1 MIVRMRLAIPS
12 ALKICAALLALAA
25 LTGPLYARDRS
36 EVPRG
41 TGTFARNF
49 GAISGRDRVF
59 TVYAPNNLKP
69 GAPLVL
75 VFHGGGGDG
84 PMVRLGT
91 GGEFDLLADRD
102 GFVVAYPDGI
112 AKAWN
117 ACSKGQTNAARRWD
131 VDDVG
136 FAEAIVESVAAKYAI
151 DRARVFATGHSNGGQ
166 FSYRLALERPRLI
179 AGIAAISSNLP
190 AEDNMVCVPQN
201 LPVPVMIINGTADPV
216 SYYDGGRRPGSPFGR
231 SRSTLATVEYFAQVN
246 GLAGPPE
253 ITHLPH
259 LKDSDQTSV
268 DRAAWTA
275 PGKPPVILYTVNGG
289 GHVVPQLYYRYP
301 SEVGRM
307 TGDLDAPAV
316 IWDFFSK
323 LPPRQ

>member
-1 MIVRMRLAIPS
+1 MRSMRSATFS

-25 LTGPLYARDRS
+25 ATDQVSARDRA

-41 TGTFARNF
+41 TGTFTRNF
-49 GAISGRDRVF
+49 GAIGGRDRLF
-59 TVYAPNNLKP
+59 TVYAPKDLKP

-131 VDDVG
+131 VDDVA
-136 FAEAIVESVAAKYAI
+136 FAEAIIESVVAKYAI
-151 DRARVFATGHSNGGQ
+151 DRTRVFATGHSNGGQ

-179 AGIAAISSNLP
+179 AGIAAISANLP
-190 AEDNMVCVPQN
+190 AADNLACVPQN
-201 LPVPVMIINGTADPV
+201 VPIPVMIINGTSDPV

-231 SRSTLATVEYFAQVN
+231 SRSTQATVEYFSEVN
-246 GLAGPPE
+246 GLTGPPE
-253 ITHLPH
+253 TTRLPH
-259 LKDSDQTSV
+259 VKDSDPTSV
-268 DRAAWTA
+268 ERIAWTA
-275 PGKPPVILYTVNGG
+275 PGKPPVILYKVNGG
-289 GHVVPQLYYRYP
+289 GHVVPQRNYRYP

-307 TGDLDAPAV
+307 TEDLDAPAA

-323 LPPRQ
+323 LPPRP

>member
-1 MIVRMRLAIPS
+1 MKSPMTS
-12 ALKICAALLALAA
+12 ALKICASLLALGA
-25 LTGPLYARDRS
+25 LADSVSARDRS
-36 EVPRG
+36 GVPRG
-41 TGTFARNF
+41 AGTFTRNL
-49 GAISGRDRVF
+49 GSINGRDRVF
-59 TVYAPNNLKP
+59 TVYAPKDLKP

-117 ACSKGQTNAARRWD
+117 ACSKGQTNAARRWE

-151 DRARVFATGHSNGGQ
+151 DRSRVFATGHSNGGQ

-190 AEDNMVCVPQN
+190 ATDNMVCVPQN
-201 LPVPVMIINGTADPV
+201 VPVPVMIINGTADPV

-231 SRSTLATVEYFAQVN
+231 SRSTQATVEFFATVN
-246 GLAGPPE
+246 GLGGPPE
-253 ITHLPH
+253 ISHLPH

-289 GHVVPQLYYRYP
+289 GHVVPQRNYRYP
-301 SEVGRM
+301 PEVGRM
-307 TGDLDAPAV
+307 TEDLDAPAV